1 MLSVLSCLFCPALNF
16 LFVVV
21 SLTLQLCLPLPY
33 LTSPPVRRSYFNTSL
48 TPTLHIQHTSTCITT
63 AALVW
68 PPAAS
73 PSRALAYRTGAALPF
88 HHFLQLPDT
97 FLSLS
102 TIPHNHLTLTSIST
116 PRLRFLVNASQSLA
130 FQPVTYSLPPESHRI
145 RSTFTDASQTSTRH
159 FAKHTTS
166 SRLIGNSTSTDP
178 RMNVRSHI
186 SHRAL
191 CP

>member
-1 MLSVLSCLFCPALNF
+1 MLSVLFCLFCPALNF
-16 LFVVV
+16 LLIV

-102 TIPHNHLTLTSIST
+102 SIPHNHLTLTSIST

-145 RSTFTDASQTSTRH
+145 HSTFTDASQTSTRH

>member
-1 MLSVLSCLFCPALNF
+1 MLSVLLCLLCPALNF
-16 LFVVV
+16 LLIV

-102 TIPHNHLTLTSIST
+102 SIPHNHLTLTSIST

-145 RSTFTDASQTSTRH
+145 HSTFTDASQTSTRH

>member
-1 MLSVLSCLFCPALNF
+1 MLSVLFCLFCPALNF
-16 LFVVV
+16 LFVV

-102 TIPHNHLTLTSIST
+102 SIPHNHLTLTSIST

-145 RSTFTDASQTSTRH
+145 HSTFTDASQTSTRH

>member
-1 MLSVLSCLFCPALNF
+1 MLSVLLCLLCPALNF
-16 LFVVV
+16 LLIV

-102 TIPHNHLTLTSIST
+102 SIPHNHLTLTSIST
-116 PRLRFLVNASQSLA
+116 PRRRFLVNASQSLA
-130 FQPVTYSLPPESHRI
+130 FQPVTYSLPQALGISPN
-145 RSTFTDASQTSTRH
+145 TPP
-159 FAKHTTS
+159 
-166 SRLIGNSTSTDP
+166 P
-178 RMNVRSHI
+178 RG
-186 SHRAL
+186 
-191 CP
+191 

>member
-1 MLSVLSCLFCPALNF
+1 MFCPALNF
-16 LFVVV
+16 LLIV

-33 LTSPPVRRSYFNTSL
+33 LTSPPVHCSYFNTSL
-48 TPTLHIQHTSTCITT
+48 TPTLHIQHTCTCITT

-102 TIPHNHLTLTSIST
+102 SIPHNHLTLTSIST
-116 PRLRFLVNASQSLA
+116 TRLRFLVNASQSLA